1 MTDNDWIKQLQSM
14 MDRHEEPVDEKLW
27 QDIEAR
33 LPEQQ
38 APKRVMAAWRRYAT
52 AAAVALAVIGAGSL
66 LWHGG
71 NDKPTEKPTSTSTTP
86 AANAPETET
95 LAQNEEISKPDVDAT
110 VSNPQ
115 MAHAVPVKKSPAAVN
130 ANEQGDL
137 IAQVTNPAEKVT
149 PQEANGNE
157 PTKQMEEQAEQ
168 PTERP
173 TVGNINAAPSSNSTA
188 HTIILPAC
196 KKRPVSLEFYAS
208 NTIKPEWLH
217 SGEMSYHLFTQLDDQ
232 PGYSLFD
239 SIFIAELYQKKNK
252 HHTPYSF
259 GLSVRVPLNDRLAL
273 TSGLV
278 YTRLKSNFYL
288 ERTEQT
294 LHYLGVPL
302 GVTYSI
308 WGYKRFNV
316 YAIGGMQA
324 DFNIK
329 ATFKEPTRASD
340 TNIDKDRVQFS
351 GMVGP
356 GLQFNIDKDFGIYVE
371 PTVRYYFDN
380 GSDIDN
386 YFKDKPWNINLN
398 TGLRLTL
405 K

>member
-1 MTDNDWIKQLQSM
+1 M
-14 MDRHEEPVDEKLW
+14 
-27 QDIEAR
+27 
-33 LPEQQ
+33 
-38 APKRVMAAWRRYAT
+38 
-52 AAAVALAVIGAGSL
+52 
-66 LWHGG
+66 
-71 NDKPTEKPTSTSTTP
+71 
-86 AANAPETET
+86 
-95 LAQNEEISKPDVDAT
+95 
-110 VSNPQ
+110 
-115 MAHAVPVKKSPAAVN
+115 
-130 ANEQGDL
+130 
-137 IAQVTNPAEKVT
+137 
-149 PQEANGNE
+149 
-157 PTKQMEEQAEQ
+157 
-168 PTERP
+168 
-173 TVGNINAAPSSNSTA
+173 
-188 HTIILPAC
+188 
-196 KKRPVSLEFYAS
+196 
-208 NTIKPEWLH
+208 
-217 SGEMSYHLFTQLDDQ
+217 
-232 PGYSLFD
+232 
-239 SIFIAELYQKKNK
+239 
-252 HHTPYSF
+252 
-259 GLSVRVPLNDRLAL
+259 PLNVRLAL

-356 GLQFNIDKDFGIYVE
+356 GLQFNIDRDFGIYVE